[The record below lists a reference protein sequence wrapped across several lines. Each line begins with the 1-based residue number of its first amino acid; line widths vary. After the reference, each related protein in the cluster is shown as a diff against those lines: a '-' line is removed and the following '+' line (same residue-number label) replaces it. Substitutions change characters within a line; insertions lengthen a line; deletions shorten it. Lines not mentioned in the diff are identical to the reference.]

1 MKSKIYIGLISL
13 LTVVII
19 AGLFGCSRY
28 VDSRDPVRS
37 LPATGSVP
45 ENLLVRVSSST
56 ALLGWEAEGTA
67 ADSRF
72 RVYVYDSDF
81 ATDSATARAMRH
93 YDTSGYEISIADLPV
108 NQTYYFRVALLI
120 DGDLEGELSDPVS
133 AYITHW
139 SVVIEQGDEYTNSR
153 DVRVLINSSGL
164 TTHMMIS
171 EDSTFVGK
179 QFEPF
184 TPVNTFTLSDGD
196 GLKTIYARLDFS
208 DGTELAAL
216 LSDDIILDTEAEAD
230 SVVFIAPDT
239 ISTGDTVMFYLF
251 SPEINGQATVTF
263 SASVT
268 VTLYD
273 DGSHADV
280 IADDGLYAGR
290 YVVPVNVSV
299 SNGQVTGSFT
309 DAAGNRI
316 TISDD
321 DFINIYNTPL
331 PVTLTA
337 TALSTHEIILNWN
350 AASGSDFLAY
360 RIYRSQTS
368 PVTEASELLHVIS
381 NRNTV
386 SFTDSDLSD
395 NTTFYY
401 RVYAYHSSGLFA
413 ESNEATAV
421 TLANTPPQPVVLS
434 LALDEGS
441 MALLTWTASNEDD
454 FDYYSIRRDTIL
466 AAILV
471 DSLAVSIVNSPG
483 QASYTSYLPTDN
495 IYYFQV
501 FVVDRHGE
509 AVGSNI
515 LSIQR

>member
-1 MKSKIYIGLISL
+1 MRSKIHIGLISL
-13 LTVVII
+13 LAVVLLSS
-19 AGLFGCSRY
+19 LFGCSRY

-37 LPATGSVP
+37 LPATESVP
-45 ENLLVRVSSST
+45 ENLLVMVSSAT
-56 ALLGWEAEGTA
+56 ALLSWEVEGAA

-72 RVYVYDSDF
+72 RVYVFDIDF
-81 ATDSATARAMRH
+81 ATDSAAARALRQ
-93 YDTSGYEISIADLPV
+93 YDTAGYEITIADLPV
-108 NQTYYFRVALLI
+108 NQTYYFRVASLI
-120 DGDLEGELSDPVS
+120 NGGLEGELSEAVS

-139 SVVIEQGDEYTNSR
+139 SVVIEQGDEYTSSR
-153 DVRVLINSSGL
+153 EARVQINSSGL
-164 TTHMMIS
+164 TTHMILS
-171 EDSTFVGK
+171 EDSTFAGK

-184 TPVNTFTLSDGD
+184 TPINTFTLSDGD
-196 GLKTIYARLDFS
+196 GLKTVYVRLDFS

-216 LSDDIILDTEAEAD
+216 LSDDIILDSEAEAD

-239 ISTGDTVMFYLF
+239 VSTGDTVMFYLF
-251 SPEINGQATVTF
+251 SPEIGGQASMTLG
-263 SASVT
+263 SSVT
-268 VTLYD
+268 VPLYD
-273 DGSHADV
+273 DGSHADIV
-280 IADDGLYAGR
+280 ADDGLYAGR

-299 SNGQVTGSFT
+299 SNGQVTGT
-309 DAAGNRI
+309 LIDAAGNRI

-331 PVTLTA
+331 PVTLTT
-337 TALSTHEIILNWN
+337 TALSTHEIVLNWN

-368 PVTEASELLHVIS
+368 PVTEASELLHVVS

-386 SFTDSDLSD
+386 SFTDSDLPD

-401 RVYAYHSSGLFA
+401 KVYAYHSSGLFA

-434 LALDEGS
+434 LTLEEGN
-441 MALLTWTASNEDD
+441 MALLTWTASNEND
-454 FDYYSIRRDTIL
+454 FDYYSIRRDTLL
-466 AAILV
+466 AATLA
-471 DSLAVSIVNSPG
+471 DSLAVSIANSPG
-483 QASYTSYLPTDN
+483 QTNYTSYLPTDN
-495 IYYFQV
+495 VYYFQV